1 MGSEATTKAGDII
14 ANVEELEFILT
25 KHRIV
30 DNAEKSLKEL
40 LDILKRKK
48 NQRQRQK
55 RHLQ

>member
-25 KHRIV
+25 KHRIA

-40 LDILKRKK
+40 LDILKKK
-48 NQRQRQK
+48 QRQRQK
-55 RHLQ
+55 RHLR